1 MPLQQLWG
9 KSRGDKVVDDEV
21 LSGSLS
27 PAQVVD
33 KGGDERGDEFFL
45 GKQPENM
52 WPGFLENNQ
61 KTCYHFAEQNHGK
74 LIMCFPGIQTKK
86 KTMCFPGKQLA

>member
-1 MPLQQLWG
+1 MMPLQRLRG
-9 KSRGDKVVDDEV
+9 ESRGDKVVDNEI

-33 KGGDERGDEFFL
+33 KRGDKRGDERGDGFFL

-52 WPGFLENNQ
+52 
-61 KTCYHFAEQNHGK
+61 
-74 LIMCFPGIQTKK
+74 
-86 KTMCFPGKQLA
+86 